1 MKKKTKKPKD
11 ELIDS
16 VLEDLKDQTNGAS
29 ELEQSLLIGPDG
41 IEASGRYSA
50 DKQAASAPDES
61 NDKTTLLSTQPAD
74 PQDPTAIYAAEFFV
88 ADENKTKPIETAA
101 KAITAPAGLSENPLK
116 PISPNPNEPVYEPQS
131 AKSAKA
137 SKEDSY
143 KAAKSNQNPLQRGAR
158 PGVEPDDAFE
168 SMPVEKHEAKRGVS
182 QRSPSAF
189 ESQFARAE
197 NLKIAQQ
204 RILELEQ
211 HIEKYRKENEMLS
224 SAGEIAKNR
233 VEELISKSL
242 LLEKQKNELK
252 ELNESELRIFKD
264 GLVMKDSEIHR
275 LRSKVEELESRLAN
289 DLRRVRVREREL
301 ENRLE
306 LAKIERTA
314 LLRAK
319 DETILELKRKTE
331 NLQAEIETYLNKVLE
346 LNQKIESNQDQF
358 ARTVRALRL
367 ALTNLEVNE
376 GTGTSITLTPM
387 KKAD

>member
-16 VLEDLKDQTNGAS
+16 VLEDLKGQSDDVQD
-29 ELEQSLLIGPDG
+29 LEQSLLIGPDG
-41 IEASGRYSA
+41 IEKSGRYTKGEPPSSA
-50 DKQAASAPDES
+50 SDEN
-61 NDKTTLLSTQPAD
+61 NDKTTILTDEHSAPL
-74 PQDPTAIYAAEFFV
+74 DPTAIYAAEFFV
-88 ADENKTKPIETAA
+88 ADENMTKPIETAA
-101 KAITAPAGLSENPLK
+101 KSLSSSAGLVENPLK
-116 PISPNPNEPVYEPQS
+116 PIQPDPIEIVFEAQS
-131 AKSAKA
+131 AKSVKVPKEGPPPQEPLQSAKA
-137 SKEDSY
+137 GDADEAMSAEK
-143 KAAKSNQNPLQRGAR
+143 
-158 PGVEPDDAFE
+158 PD
-168 SMPVEKHEAKRGVS
+168 AKRAVS
-182 QRSPSAF
+182 QRTPSAF

-211 HIEKYRKENEMLS
+211 YIEKYRKENEMLS
-224 SAGEIAKNR
+224 SASDIAKNR

-242 LLEKQKNELK
+242 FLEKQKNELK

-264 GLVMKDSEIHR
+264 GLVIKDSEIHR

-306 LAKIERTA
+306 LAKIEKTA

-376 GTGTSITLTPM
+376 GTSTSITLTPM